1 MTELQARERSFLQDS
16 SDGYAI
22 YQLSSKPENHPL
34 RFAGLSELNEPV
46 QKDHYDL
53 VYTGFLNKGI
63 PADPNPLLERLY
75 ERFNLDR
82 PEDFHG
88 HSLSVSDVIVLKR
101 RNEIRSFYTDSFGFQ
116 ELPDFMN
123 NPLRNA
129 ELSVEDDLNMIDG
142 IINNGLKQEFTVFHD
157 LKTVDPH
164 LHRQKRRSELE
175 R

>member
-1 MTELQARERSFLQDS
+1 MSEILMREQSFLQDG

-22 YQLSSKPENHPL
+22 YQLSDKPENHLL
-34 RFAGLSELNEPV
+34 RFAGLSELEAPV
-46 QKDHYDL
+46 QKDNYDL
-53 VYTGFLNKGI
+53 VYTGYFEHAV
-63 PADPNPLLERLY
+63 PADPSPILERLY

-88 HSLSVSDVIVLKR
+88 HSLSVSDVIVLKHGA
-101 RNEIRSFYTDSFGFQ
+101 EIRSYYTDSFGFQ

-129 ELSVEDDLNMIDG
+129 ELSVEDDMNMIDG
-142 IINNGLKQEFTVFHD
+142 IINNGLKQESTAIPD
-157 LKTVDPH
+157 PKTDDPH
-164 LHRQKRRSELE
+164 PHRQKRSFEPE

>member
-75 ERFNLDR
+75 ERFNLNR

-101 RNEIRSFYTDSFGFQ
+101 GNEIRSFYTDSFGFQ
-116 ELPDFMN
+116 ELPGFMN

-129 ELSVEDDLNMIDG
+129 ELSVEDDMNMIDG
-142 IINNGLKQEFTVFHD
+142 IINNGHKQESNVIP
-157 LKTVDPH
+157 DPH
-164 LHRQKRRSELE
+164 PHRQKRRSEPE